1 MKNKSFE
8 NYYDHVH
15 VDEHLLDQKSSYKH
29 HYLKPILILSC
40 CLLLSVCVLQ
50 SKQINKDTF
59 EVIAYNQTYTSLTK
73 ESTPMDYYLIHDRVD
88 IVDKVQLKKKYE
100 EKYFSKNV
108 EFKQS
113 QLDLKSYL
121 TTSYFTVDVESDAI
135 ESIRIVQGN
144 YPLEIQ
150 LGNKVYE
157 NETML
162 SYKLYKKYYHT
173 KKGLKVIWK
182 PDEDVFDKESFK
194 DVSDYFRIEVN
205 YKSKESKLFEIEITF
220 NKKGQMFVKK
230 SKAKRTEIN
239 TELNQ
244 SKNKYLRFST
254 LSEAE
259 TIKELKELLPQE
271 VLDELMKNGYVYEDK
286 KENYFNFN
294 NDKDNP
300 TLRLD
305 VTYDKNHKIIQYV
318 SKEYGFTDS
327 ITSTII
333 PKIF

>member
-1 MKNKSFE
+1 MKMKPRFLISFIKS
-8 NYYDHVH
+8 
-15 VDEHLLDQKSSYKH
+15 
-29 HYLKPILILSC
+29 II
-40 CLLLSVCVLQ
+40 
-50 SKQINKDTF
+50 
-59 EVIAYNQTYTSLTK
+59 
-73 ESTPMDYYLIHDRVD
+73 
-88 IVDKVQLKKKYE
+88 
-100 EKYFSKNV
+100 
-108 EFKQS
+108 
-113 QLDLKSYL
+113 
-121 TTSYFTVDVESDAI
+121 
-135 ESIRIVQGN
+135 
-144 YPLEIQ
+144 IQ
-150 LGNKVYE
+150 
-157 NETML
+157 
-162 SYKLYKKYYHT
+162 

-286 KENYFNFN
+286 K
-294 NDKDNP
+294 K
-300 TLRLD
+300 TIL
-305 VTYDKNHKIIQYV
+305 I
-318 SKEYGFTDS
+318 S
-327 ITSTII
+327 ITI
-333 PKIF
+333 KITQP